1 MADSSPEAKPEVAPL
16 ARAIGRIPSGLFI
29 ATTQGPDGPLGF
41 VASFVMQAGFAPP
54 TISVAVGKGRGPLE
68 AMRSS
73 GRFAVSVVDKPSSG
87 VMGPFFKP
95 VPEGETPFDGLATA
109 TTEAGSTV
117 LTECLAWMDC
127 KVTGEFETGDHVI
140 VFGEVT
146 EGDLLR
152 EGDSSVHLRRDGL
165 GY

>member
-1 MADSSPEAKPEVAPL
+1 MPDTQNETSPL
-16 ARAIGRIPSGLFI
+16 AKALGRIPSGLFV

-41 VASFVMQAGFAPP
+41 VASFVMQHGFAPP
-54 TISVAVGKGRGPLE
+54 TISVAVGKGRDHLD

-73 GRFAVSVVDKPSSG
+73 GRFAVSVVDKASSG
-87 VMGPFFKP
+87 VMGTFFKP
-95 VPEGETPFDGLATA
+95 APEGQTPFDALTTA
-109 TTEAGSTV
+109 TTANGSTV
-117 LTECLAWMDC
+117 LTDCLAWLDC
-127 KVTGEFETGDHVI
+127 KVIGEFETGDHIV

-152 EGDSSVHLRRDGL
+152 DGDSSVHLRKDGL

>member
-1 MADSSPEAKPEVAPL
+1 MTDSTTNEVSPL
-16 ARAIGRIPSGLFI
+16 ARAIGRIPSGLFV
-29 ATTQGPDGPLGF
+29 ATTEGPDGPMGF
-41 VASFVMQAGFAPP
+41 VASFVMQAGFEPP
-54 TISVAVGKGRGPLE
+54 TISIAVGKGRGHLE

-87 VMGPFFKP
+87 VMSPFFKP
-95 VPEGETPFDGLATA
+95 APEGQTPFDALQVAKTQ
-109 TTEAGSTV
+109 AGSTV
-117 LTECLAWMDC
+117 LTDCLAWLDC

-146 EGDLLR
+146 DGDQVR
-152 EGDSSVHLRRDGL
+152 DGDSSVHLRKNGL